1 VSPERDADV
10 FASLAAENASSR
22 TLAAE
27 DAASRGLATS
37 TPAVTAYE
45 RCAGRATQRRRVRTS
60 CPPPAVASAP
70 RAYERTTLRAVAAD
84 VGVDAAL
91 VIRYFGSKQDLFAA
105 AADFDIDLP
114 DLSGVDPDDVAGIL
128 LPRFFAVWEE
138 DETFLALLRAAMTS
152 PLAAE
157 TLRRVFAEQVAP
169 KLITATPDHPVQ
181 RIGLMGAFVIGL
193 AITRY
198 ILVNPPIA
206 GLDRDELSRW
216 AAPVIR
222 QLLVGPAPA

>member
-1 VSPERDADV
+1 MTVTRPRNAAQTRADIL
-10 FASLAAENASSR
+10 SAA
-22 TLAAE
+22 
-27 DAASRGLATS
+27 
-37 TPAVTAYE
+37 
-45 RCAGRATQRRRVRTS
+45 RRRFGS
-60 CPPPAVASAP
+60 EG
-70 RAYERTTLRAVAAD
+70 YERTTLRAVAAD

-105 AADFDIDLP
+105 AADFVIDLP
-114 DLSGVDPDDVAGIL
+114 DLSNVDPDEVAGIL

-138 DETFLALLRAAMTS
+138 ERFLALLRAAMTS
-152 PLAAE
+152 PLAAD

-198 ILVNPPIA
+198 VLVNPPVA
-206 GLDRDELSRW
+206 SLSREELSRW
-216 AAPVIR
+216 AAPVIK
-222 QLLVGPAPA
+222 QLLVGPAPT